1 MAATGTDR
9 TFPFPVTTPGEA
21 LDVYS
26 RLRADEPV
34 ARVRLPGGHTAWLL
48 TRYED
53 VRTALTDRRF
63 SKQAATAPDAPRLLP
78 IHRGSSSLVT
88 MDPPD
93 HTRLRRLVSGEFTQR
108 HMNTLRPRV
117 RQIADELVG
126 AMLATDGREADV
138 LTALALPLPIRVIC
152 EQLGIPAHEQDLFR
166 QWSDGI
172 LTVAGGKPAD
182 ATAAAAAQESA
193 RNLMGYLGGL
203 IAAKRTAPGDDL
215 LTRLV
220 RAQED
225 EDALSTEELLTFAM
239 TLLVA
244 GYHTTTAA
252 VSHLLLH
259 LLDEPGHYAALLA
272 DPQGIPAAVEEALRY
287 SQVASG
293 FGSLR
298 IATSDVDFGEVTVR
312 AGEAVIPLMNAANR
326 DASVFPDPDRMRL
339 DREHNQH
346 LAFGAGIHFCLGAPL
361 ARIELQVLLEALV
374 ARGAELRLAHPAK
387 ELTWHLAT
395 AFPRPERL
403 DVRW

>member
-1 MAATGTDR
+1 MAGADTPR
-9 TFPFPVTTPGEA
+9 AFPFHVATPGEA
-21 LDVYS
+21 LEVYAQ
-26 RLRADEPV
+26 LRSEEPV

-53 VRTALTDRRF
+53 VRTALTDPRF

-78 IHRGSSSLVT
+78 IHRGSNSLVT

-108 HMNTLRPRV
+108 RMAPLRPRV
-117 RQIADELVG
+117 REIAAELVDD
-126 AMLATDGREADV
+126 MLASEGGTADA

-152 EQLGIPAHEQDLFR
+152 ELLGIPVHEQDRFR
-166 QWSDGI
+166 RWSDGI
-172 LTVAGGKPAD
+172 LLVAGGGP
-182 ATAAAAAQESA
+182 TAAADAAGAQEAA
-193 RNLMGYLGGL
+193 RNLMAYLGRL
-203 IAAKRTAPGDDL
+203 IATKREVPGDDL
-215 LTRLV
+215 LTRLL
-220 RAQED
+220 RAQEED
-225 EDALSTEELLTFAM
+225 DALSVEELLTFAM

-252 VSHLLLH
+252 ISHLLLH
-259 LLDEPGHYAALLA
+259 LLDDPSRYAALLA
-272 DPQGIPAAVEEALRY
+272 APEGIPAAVEEALRY

-298 IATSDVDFGEVTVR
+298 IATGDVKLGGVTVS
-312 AGEAVIPLMNAANR
+312 AGEAVIPLMNSANR
-326 DASVFPDPDRMRL
+326 DASVFPDPDRMQL

-374 ARGAELRLAHPAK
+374 QRGAVLRLADSAQN
-387 ELTWHLAT
+387 LTWQLAT